1 MNEDMEKMLQE
12 APAPTLTLEP
22 FAEEKEEPAVV
33 EKEEAVQ
40 PVDEKEKIKAI
51 LTPQEQKQVDAF
63 VKQIDITNSQ
73 MVLQYGASSQKKIA
87 DFSESA
93 LGNVRTK
100 DLGEIGNELTAV
112 VNELKS
118 IEDGDEEKG
127 FLGLFKK
134 GGNKIANMK
143 AKYAKAEVNV
153 DKICK
158 VLEGHQIQLLKDAA
172 MLDQMYQLNLTYYKE
187 LSMYI
192 LAGKEKIQQ
201 VKEQELPELIK
212 RAEESGLPE
221 DTQKAKD
228 LAELCN
234 RFEKK
239 IYDLEL
245 TRTISMQMA
254 PQIRLIQSND
264 TAMSEKIQSTLVNTI
279 PLWKSQMV
287 LAIGVEHSA
296 QAAKAQREVTD
307 MTNTLLKKN
316 AETLKLATVE
326 TAKESERG
334 IVDIETL
341 KQTNETLIS
350 TLDEV
355 LQIQEDGSVKSPIA
369 KFFSEAHLANI
380 LKTAAAE
387 TGDLIL
393 FVADKPAVVAQALG
407 ALRLEMAKRREL
419 IDEDM
424 LAFAWVVD
432 FPMFEYNDE
441 EKRYV
446 AMHHPFTAPRNED
459 LAMLATDPGK
469 VYAKAYDMVLNGTEI
484 GGGSIRIHRRD
495 VQNEVFKAI
504 GLTEEQAKEKFGFM
518 MDAFEYGAPPHG
530 GLAFGLD
537 RLIMIMAKRDSIR
550 DVIAFPKTQSASCLM
565 TQAPNDVD
573 EKQLRELHIRA
584 TLVKKDK

>member
-40 PVDEKEKIKAI
+40 PVDEIKAI

-264 TAMSEKIQSTLVNTI
+264 TAMSEKIQSTLGKRNPSVF
-279 PLWKSQMV
+279 
-287 LAIGVEHSA
+287 AF
-296 QAAKAQREVTD
+296 QRV
-307 MTNTLLKKN
+307 
-316 AETLKLATVE
+316 
-326 TAKESERG
+326 
-334 IVDIETL
+334 
-341 KQTNETLIS
+341 
-350 TLDEV
+350 
-355 LQIQEDGSVKSPIA
+355 
-369 KFFSEAHLANI
+369 
-380 LKTAAAE
+380 
-387 TGDLIL
+387 
-393 FVADKPAVVAQALG
+393 FVAGRP
-407 ALRLEMAKRREL
+407 
-419 IDEDM
+419 
-424 LAFAWVVD
+424 
-432 FPMFEYNDE
+432 Y
-441 EKRYV
+441 
-446 AMHHPFTAPRNED
+446 
-459 LAMLATDPGK
+459 
-469 VYAKAYDMVLNGTEI
+469 GTC
-484 GGGSIRIHRRD
+484 
-495 VQNEVFKAI
+495 N
-504 GLTEEQAKEKFGFM
+504 
-518 MDAFEYGAPPHG
+518 
-530 GLAFGLD
+530 
-537 RLIMIMAKRDSIR
+537 
-550 DVIAFPKTQSASCLM
+550 C
-565 TQAPNDVD
+565 
-573 EKQLRELHIRA
+573 
-584 TLVKKDK
+584 